1 VPPKYLALRG
11 SKPLLGAEL
20 ARGSA
25 TVIVVEGVFD
35 LLTLRSWGYPAV
47 ALVGTHTRADTVDQL
62 RSFKRVY
69 LVLDQDD
76 AGLEATL
83 KLVESLGPR
92 AVPVALPEG
101 IKDVAELAPRADG
114 KALFAGALLEAVGAP
129 PPDIHETGEQ

>member
-1 VPPKYLALRG
+1 LRN
-11 SKPLLGAEL
+11 
-20 ARGSA
+20 
-25 TVIVVEGVFD
+25 
-35 LLTLRSWGYPAV
+35 WGYPAV
-47 ALVGTHTRADTVDQL
+47 ALVGTYTSPDVVDQL

-83 KLVESLGPR
+83 KLVQSLGSS

-114 KALFAGALLEAVGAP
+114 KALFAGALLEALGAA
-129 PPDIHETGEQ
+129 PPDIDETGGQ